1 MAFLR
6 TDHLHIFYADHGFGP
21 NVLLLHSSGG
31 SHRQWL
37 TLIGDNAVN
46 NRFLAPDL
54 IGYGQTRDLSGRAFA
69 PEREVELVL
78 ALLECA
84 PGPIDIVGHSYG
96 GVVALDAALA
106 LGPRVR
112 SLTLI
117 EPVAF
122 HVLRTAGSP
131 AWVEIAAL
139 ARRHIA
145 YVEEGD
151 VEGAAEI
158 FMGYWIGRNAWAAMP
173 LPQKRAIVGG
183 MAKIADEWRGMLAA
197 TTDATHYAGIAA
209 PVRFLCSARMTPA
222 VRAATDLLQAI
233 LPGADR
239 VTLEGGG
246 HLAPITHPAL
256 VNTRI
261 MAHIADARARHG
273 ALSGAA

>member
-6 TDHLHIFYADHGFGP
+6 TDGLHVFYADHGFGP

-37 TLIGDNAVN
+37 TLIGDHVVR

-54 IGYGQTRDLSGRAFA
+54 IGYGETRDFTGRAFA
-69 PEREVELVL
+69 PQREVDLVL

-84 PGPIDIVGHSYG
+84 PGPVDIVGHSYG
-96 GVVALDAALA
+96 GVVALDAALV

-122 HVLRTAGSP
+122 HLLEAAGSP
-131 AWVEIAAL
+131 AWAEIAAL
-139 ARRHIA
+139 ARRHVA
-145 YVEEGD
+145 CVERGD

-158 FMGYWIGRNAWAAMP
+158 FMGYWVGRGVWAAMP
-173 LPQKRAIVGG
+173 PTQKRGIIAS
-183 MAKIADEWRGMLAA
+183 MAKVADEWRCMLAA
-197 TTDATHYAGIAA
+197 TAEATHYDRIAA

-222 VRAATDLLQAI
+222 VRAVTDLLQAA
-233 LPGADR
+233 LPRADR

-256 VNTRI
+256 INPQI
-261 MAHIADARARHG
+261 MAHIAEARTRHG
-273 ALSGAA
+273 ALSGVA